1 MVRTITIRDVVYD
14 KLASAKRSDESFSEL
29 LDRLVEGSDSMGILK
44 SLRGSVELR
53 DGGEI
58 LKEIDDM
65 RRERRT

>member
-14 KLASAKRSDESFSEL
+14 KLASVKRSDESFSEL
-29 LDRLVEGSDSMGILK
+29 LDRLVEGSDSMGILR

-53 DGGEI
+53 DGDEI

>member
-14 KLASAKRSDESFSEL
+14 KLASVKRSDESFSEL
-29 LDRLVEGSDSMGILK
+29 LDRLVEGSDSMGILR